1 MTWLTDDEQ
10 DTADLCER
18 CLIAWDLHPSRTGT
32 LQDCLRAIAQED
44 AEVTTA
50 SPPEE
55 VEHVTLVAI
64 VTTGA
69 DAEEA
74 QQVLVDHMPSAG
86 KYGLPP
92 GWDSWWVADDTLGHT
107 RHDVRRID
115 GSDNDS
121 AVFCNR
127 RAQARSARMLYAL
140 GLTEECNAD
149 LTVGPQRR
157 LAEVLDGMVSLALE
171 ADRLR
176 REIGGEA

>member
-1 MTWLTDDEQ
+1 MTRIT
-10 DTADLCER
+10 
-18 CLIAWDLHPSRTGT
+18 S
-32 LQDCLRAIAQED
+32 
-44 AEVTTA
+44 TTA
-50 SPPEE
+50 HEDGSVTVTSHDHPGKRLVMGSDPNLPFILADDDPREE

-69 DAEEA
+69 DVEQA
-74 QQVLVDHMPSAG
+74 QRVLVDHMPSAG

-92 GWDSWWVADDTLGHT
+92 GWDSWWVADDTLGYGQD
-107 RHDVRRID
+107 HDVRRID
-115 GSDNDS
+115 GSDNDP

-127 RAQARSARMLYAL
+127 RTQARSARMLYAL
-140 GLTEECNAD
+140 GLTGECNAD

-176 REIGGEA
+176 REIGGEV